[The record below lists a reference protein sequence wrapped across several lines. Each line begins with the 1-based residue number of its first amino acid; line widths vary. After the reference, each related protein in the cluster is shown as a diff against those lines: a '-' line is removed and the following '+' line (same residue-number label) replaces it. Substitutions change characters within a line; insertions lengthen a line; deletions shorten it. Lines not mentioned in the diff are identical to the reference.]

1 MNRIPIGSHRAAA
14 LVSSIV
20 FAFSG
25 MSGLMLTAAQ
35 SVVARTGSESTLA
48 SRSPQLA
55 VLTVG
60 DSIMKGFGVQSGQA
74 WPSLIAGD
82 DGWSLTNVACDGA
95 GVLRV
100 GSVNDCDENFSALI
114 SSEATLD
121 PDIVIFEGSSN
132 DFGLDNSELL
142 ASTISELQ
150 TIRADFPSAQIVGL
164 STLWGYTDPPSQLE
178 QINSQVQRAVTQVG
192 GTYVDIGQP
201 MAGHPELMQS
211 SDVHPNASGQAVL
224 ASTIRAVIQPIE
236 HNALVTK
243 QIAATRQSTV
253 EALLHQG
260 RLL

>member
-1 MNRIPIGSHRAAA
+1 MNGLPIGTQRTAA
-14 LVSSIV
+14 LVSAIL

-25 MSGLMLTAAQ
+25 MSGLMLNAPQFTI
-35 SVVARTGSESTLA
+35 VRTGSESTA
-48 SRSPQLA
+48 ATNSNQLA

-60 DSIMKGFGVQSGQA
+60 DSIMKGFGVAPGQA
-74 WPSLIAGD
+74 WPSVVADD

-114 SSEATLD
+114 SSEANLH
-121 PDIVIFEGSSN
+121 PDIVVFEGSSN

-150 TIRADFPSAQIVGL
+150 AIRAEFPSAQIVGL
-164 STLWGYTDPPSQLE
+164 STLWGYTDPPAQLV

-201 MAGHPELMQS
+201 MARHPELMQS
-211 SDVHPNASGQAVL
+211 SDVHPNAAGQAVL
-224 ASTIRAVIQPIE
+224 ASTIRAVMQPIE
-236 HNALVTK
+236 HEALVAK
-243 QIAATRQSTV
+243 QIAAARQAAV
-253 EALLHQG
+253 DALLHQG

>member
-1 MNRIPIGSHRAAA
+1 MNRISISSQRAAA
-14 LVSSIV
+14 LVGSIV

-25 MSGLMLTAAQ
+25 ISGLLLAAAQ
-35 SVVARTGSESTLA
+35 SVVAHPGSNSTLA
-48 SRSPQLA
+48 TTSTPLT

-60 DSIMKGFGVQSGQA
+60 DSIMKGFGVPSGQA
-74 WPSLIAGD
+74 WPSLIAAD
-82 DGWSLTNVACDGA
+82 DGWSLSNVACDGA

-100 GSVNDCDENFSALI
+100 GSPNDCDENFAALI
-114 SSEATLD
+114 SSQATLH

-132 DFGLDNSELL
+132 DFGLDNSALL

-164 STLWGYTDPPSQLE
+164 STVWGYTDPPAQLE
-178 QINSQVQRAVTQVG
+178 QINTQVQRAVTQVG

-224 ASTIRAVIQPIE
+224 ASTIRAVIQPME
-236 HNALVTK
+236 HDALVTN
-243 QIAATRQSTV
+243 QITATRQSSV
-253 EALLHQG
+253 EALLRQR